1 LGNINLAVA
10 VKEAS
15 IEAVKATQAAVT
27 HDSKERRGT
36 AVLDEAGAAA
46 AFVAAGL
53 GGGGTGFAG
62 AVSTDSSLLIGISQS
77 L

>member
-1 LGNINLAVA
+1 VA

-27 HDSKERRGT
+27 HDSKERRGM
-36 AVLDEAGAAA
+36 AVFDEAGGAA
-46 AFVAAGL
+46 AFVAPGF
-53 GGGGTGFAG
+53 GGGVAGFAG
-62 AVSTDSSLLIGISQS
+62 AVSSDSSFLIRISES